1 MSFRRVCEAKKALRG
16 DWRGAEIALRLH
28 RRAWCFHAQTQFPAF
43 SLALRASL
51 GRQVRAQKVTPVY
64 AELTLYDQ
72 EDYIEMYPKHQWIKS
87 VVNTHPVHDR
97 YNNSVEDLYYK
108 KYGGY

>member
-1 MSFRRVCEAKKALRG
+1 MGLNPTEVR
-16 DWRGAEIALRLH
+16 
-28 RRAWCFHAQTQFPAF
+28 FHVQTQFRAF

-72 EDYIEMYPKHQWIKS
+72 GHYIEMYPKHKWIKS

>member
-1 MSFRRVCEAKKALRG
+1 VGLNPTEVR
-16 DWRGAEIALRLH
+16 
-28 RRAWCFHAQTQFPAF
+28 FHVQTQFPAF

-72 EDYIEMYPKHQWIKS
+72 GHYIEMYPKHQWIKS

-97 YNNSVEDLYYK
+97 NNDYVEGLYYK